1 MAEWCMLYL
10 VHIRVATDQH
20 SQCSVRHCRKAEFWS
35 PFSHADGFCK
45 LLFSMLFISSKVK
58 LTCDEGQ
65 TVQQHAPPYHCLSS
79 YVLLQVWAAATVGL
93 CIATQV
99 AVSAE
104 VHLAPKGCLQCT
116 LLSHRSH

>member
-20 SQCSVRHCRKAEFWS
+20 LKCSVRHCRKAG
-35 PFSHADGFCK
+35 PPSHTLMGFCK
-45 LLFSMLFISSKVK
+45 LLSSMLFISSKVK
-58 LTCDEGQ
+58 LTCDEGH

-116 LLSHRSH
+116 LFSHRSH